1 MQEQST
7 RSKKQAAE
15 EKRVEK
21 VRGAQNT
28 NMMFNYIGTDQKA
41 LVSGTIAEA
50 TPIIEAG
57 AAASKGSK
65 KNRKR
70 K

>member
-1 MQEQST
+1 M
-7 RSKKQAAE
+7 RS
-15 EKRVEK
+15 
-21 VRGAQNT
+21 AQNT
-28 NMMFNYIGTDQKA
+28 NMKFNYIGTDQKA

-50 TPIIEAG
+50 TTVDYAD
-57 AAASKGSK
+57 AFTATKGK